1 MLTLKPGWFS
11 LRLMLFFLVPV
22 IGYVWINQSVLS
34 HDLKNS
40 IVNDP
45 DQNLV
50 RDLSTVK
57 LALDQPTQ
65 QWLLKASR
73 AAQKE
78 SLQKAL
84 SAPKAFPPRLKTLGA
99 AAEISLQAPL
109 LVMADSKSGVFFDTL
124 GLSKPATASTTVTP
138 TPTVKT
144 HKTAAALPSIKTWSG
159 VAAAL
164 KGASLT
170 GVFTYQDTPYLAAL
184 VPVISHP
191 NVVGLI
197 LAGSPLDLAFLQNLK
212 DSCQADVLIYAK
224 HKILYSTLPAPYNPD
239 LAKALSASAFTSSG
253 PSHRKPI
260 HLGREDYLWDEVA
273 LLDFDQ
279 NPYGTLVVFQ
289 PSKQVVTVDGDPQKI
304 LRHWGLLLIGLM
316 ALLFALATA
325 DLLTALSRIQKAA
338 VQIAEGDLNLAL
350 PEKRSD
356 EVGKLYGALNDMV
369 GALKDRE
376 RLSLVLGKVLA
387 PQVAKRLLADRDH
400 FALKGERRECTL
412 LYAEL
417 KGFNPLSENLTPDL
431 LVEVLNQYFSLAHGV
446 VFKQEGML
454 DKFMGESLLAVWG
467 APFAHEDKEARAL
480 KAAQEI
486 HQSLKDLNLARVK
499 KGQASFQWGIGIHT
513 GLLVTGNLGS
523 NRRNDYTVIGPA
535 VEVARRLCLKAAPGQ
550 TVISQETYEKVEFM
564 AQVKSL
570 DPIALPDRPDP
581 LPLYEVLELI
591 ESK

>member
-1 MLTLKPGWFS
+1 MSTLKPGWFS
-11 LRLMLFFLVPV
+11 LRLLVFFLVPA
-22 IGYVWINQSVLS
+22 IGSLWINQSVLS
-34 HDLKNS
+34 HHLKNS
-40 IVNDP
+40 VVNDP
-45 DQNLV
+45 DQNLA

-57 LALDQPTQ
+57 LALDQPSQ
-65 QWLLKASR
+65 QWLLKVSR
-73 AAQKE
+73 AAQKD

-84 SAPKAFPPRLKTLGA
+84 SAPKAKIAHLKTLGA
-99 AAEISLQAPL
+99 AAETSLQAPL

-124 GLSKPATASTTVTP
+124 GLSKPATTATQTP
-138 TPTVKT
+138 TPAAKN
-144 HKTAAALPSIKTWSG
+144 HKTTTPALPSIKTWSG
-159 VAAAL
+159 VSTAL
-164 KGASLT
+164 KGTPLT

-184 VPVISHP
+184 VPVIAHP
-191 NVVGLI
+191 NVVGVI
-197 LAGSPLDLAFLQNLK
+197 LAGSPLDLTFLQDLK

-224 HKILYSTLPAPYNPD
+224 HKILYSTLPAAYNPD
-239 LAKALSASAFTSSG
+239 LEKSLSASAFTSSG

-289 PSKQVVTVDGDPQKI
+289 PSKQVVTVDGDPEKT

-316 ALLFALATA
+316 ALLFAFVAL
-325 DLLTALSRIQKAA
+325 DLLTALGRVEKAA
-338 VQIAEGDLNLAL
+338 AQITEGDLNLSL
-350 PEKRSD
+350 PEKRTD
-356 EVGKLYGALNDMV
+356 EVGRLYWAFNDMI

-417 KGFNPLSENLTPDL
+417 KGFNPLSENLAPDL

-467 APFAHEDKEARAL
+467 APFTHEDKEARAL

-513 GLLVTGNLGS
+513 GLIVSGNLGS

-535 VEVARRLCLKAAPGQ
+535 VEVARRLCVKAAPGQ
-550 TVISQETYEKVEFM
+550 TVISQETYEKVESM

-570 DPIALPDRPDP
+570 DPISLPDRPNP
-581 LPLYEVLELI
+581 LPLYEVLELV
-591 ESK
+591 